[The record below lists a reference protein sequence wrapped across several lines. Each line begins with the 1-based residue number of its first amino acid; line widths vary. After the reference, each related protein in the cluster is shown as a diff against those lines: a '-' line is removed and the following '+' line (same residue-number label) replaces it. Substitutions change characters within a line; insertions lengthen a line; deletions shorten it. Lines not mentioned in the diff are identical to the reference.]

1 MNETALVL
9 FGIKSSLQAL
19 LEWLKAFGPFGL
31 FGISLVDSVG
41 VPLPG
46 GPDSVMILLSANN
59 PALMPLYAVAAT
71 AGSAI
76 GCTLLYLAARRAGV
90 AALKRVSIEKR
101 NSIEN
106 LLGRYD
112 LIAVMVPAVL
122 PPPFPFKP
130 FVLCAGAFKLKTWRF
145 ITAIFIGRAVR
156 FLIEGWLAIR
166 FGEDAGRII
175 KQHGWKVLIAVV
187 AIAGVVIG
195 LSILRARGRRSRAV
209 SAEPATDED
218 VVGPIDASNESSRVL

>member
-1 MNETALVL
+1 MIEVGLII
-9 FGIKSSLQAL
+9 FGIRSGLQAL

-31 FGISLVDSVG
+31 FGISLVDSAG
-41 VPLPG
+41 IPLPG
-46 GPDSVMILLSANN
+46 GPDSVMILLSAGN
-59 PALMPLYAVAAT
+59 PTLMPVYALAAT

-76 GCTLLYLAARRAGV
+76 GCTLLYLIARGAGV
-90 AALKRVSIEKR
+90 AALKRIKPER
-101 NSIEN
+101 RDRIEN

-130 FVLCAGAFKLKTWRF
+130 FVLCAGVFKLKIWRF
-145 ITAIFIGRAVR
+145 IIAIFIGRAVR
-156 FLIEGWLAIR
+156 FLVEGWLAIK

-187 AIAGVVIG
+187 VIAGIVIG
-195 LSILRARGRRSRAV
+195 LNILRGRGRRSMKIG
-209 SAEPATDED
+209 T
-218 VVGPIDASNESSRVL
+218 ESSS

>member
-1 MNETALVL
+1 MNEPGLVF
-9 FGIKSSLQAL
+9 FGIKGGLQTL
-19 LEWLKAFGPFGL
+19 LEWLKAFGPAGL

-46 GPDSVMILLSANN
+46 GPDSVMILLSANT
-59 PALMPLYAVAAT
+59 PALMPFYALAAT

-90 AALKRVSIEKR
+90 VALKRVSSEKR
-101 NSIEN
+101 GRIEN

-112 LIAVMVPAVL
+112 MIAVMVPAVL

-130 FVLCAGAFKLKTWRF
+130 FVLCAGVFKLKTWRF
-145 ITAIFIGRAVR
+145 VIAIFIGRALR

-175 KQHGWKVLIAVV
+175 RQHGWKVLIAVA
-187 AIAGVVIG
+187 AITAVGFA
-195 LSILRARGRRSRAV
+195 LRSYRARLRRSSALPIQLQQQDKSV
-209 SAEPATDED
+209 SE
-218 VVGPIDASNESSRVL
+218 IDGCQ

>member
-1 MNETALVL
+1 MNKTGLLL
-9 FGIKSSLQAL
+9 FGIKSSLQSL

-31 FGISLVDSVG
+31 FAISLVDSMG
-41 VPLPG
+41 IPLPG
-46 GPDSVMILLSANN
+46 GPDFVMILLSANT
-59 PALMPLYAVAAT
+59 PALMPLYALAAT

-112 LIAVMVPAVL
+112 LVAVMVPAVL

-130 FVLCAGAFKLKTWRF
+130 FVLCAGVFKLKTWRF
-145 ITAIFIGRAVR
+145 VTAIFIGRAVR
-156 FLIEGWLAIR
+156 FLIEGWLAVR
-166 FGEDAGRII
+166 FGEGGAKLII
-175 KQHGWKVLIAVV
+175 QQHGWKVLIAVF
-187 AIAGVVIG
+187 AIAGLLIG
-195 LSILRARGRRSRAV
+195 LGFLRARHSRA
-209 SAEPATDED
+209 AFAGRANDED
-218 VVGPIDASNESSRVL
+218 LVAPIDSINESSRRS